1 MVRCSISGA
10 SVLYCALG
18 QYFFINEIRQKAIK
32 AEQFAFGALLPAAKV
47 IEMETER
54 RKELL
59 RVEITVCFR
68 RIPN

>member
-1 MVRCSISGA
+1 MF
-10 SVLYCALG
+10 ALG
-18 QYFFINEIRQKAIK
+18 LCQSFKFILDSSEIGQKAIK

-59 RVEITVCFR
+59 RVEITVCVR